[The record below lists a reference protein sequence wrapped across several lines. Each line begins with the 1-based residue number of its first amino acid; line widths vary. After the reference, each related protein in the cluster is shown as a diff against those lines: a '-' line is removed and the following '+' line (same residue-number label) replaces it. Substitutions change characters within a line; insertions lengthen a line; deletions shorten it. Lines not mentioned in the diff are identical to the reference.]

1 MRLNCDIV
9 LTIDNFEEQYA
20 SWKGRVLTVMG
31 DYIKVSQFGLQA
43 RYFDTIY
50 LFEDSGILMGFH
62 YGDPLPECYITTQ
75 DGLESECLVDIAPYL
90 FKDLNHIYAVV
101 KRKYRNVDLKR
112 QVIGLTILDA
122 TTLTPL
128 DAKYTWP
135 MWESIESI
143 HNGAII
149 IKKNEHSYGLSTIDK
164 FPSCNLVRN
173 AFCITRD
180 NEKENVYLISETSVS
195 SDPKRIDFSRKLA
208 KFIE

>member
-1 MRLNCDIV
+1 MKLNCDKV
-9 LTIDNFEEQYA
+9 LTIDNFEEHYA

-31 DYIKVSQFGLQA
+31 DYIKVSQLGLHA

-50 LFEDSGILMGFH
+50 LFEESAILMGFH
-62 YGDPLPECYITTQ
+62 YGDLLPECYITTQ

-90 FKDLNHIYAVV
+90 FQDLNHLYAVV
-101 KRKYRNVDLKR
+101 KRSYRNVDLKR

-128 DAKYTWP
+128 DSKYTWP
-135 MWESIESI
+135 IWESIESI

-149 IKKNEHSYGLSTIDK
+149 IKRNENSYGLSTVDK

-173 AFCITRD
+173 ASFIKRADGED
-180 NEKENVYLISETSVS
+180 NTYLIFESGRTSEPT
-195 SDPKRIDFSRKLA
+195 KTDFSKKLS
-208 KFIE
+208 KFIK